1 MGIFQMYTTRIRNIF
16 SYTVSYHV
24 SAAVLKNTGHCTLK
38 RSTKPVHEWTVPC
51 PSCDF
56 LICLTVFFVFFF
68 NTTTT
73 PPTTCCQYAAGNLE
87 FPVNPNCRFVDCVI
101 KSSQALGENKNLT
114 QKDPQLPAWFT
125 DDICMSALSLSQPTV
140 HPFWPSHV
148 KLFEQ
153 FFFCYNTFC
162 YLTSCILW
170 KTLLCSREHPYDT
183 LCSKGLRVISLWWLE
198 RRGGDQ
204 GDFTSNF
211 GVNMR
216 DYVV

>member
-1 MGIFQMYTTRIRNIF
+1 MNCTLPFMWF
-16 SYTVSYHV
+16 SY
-24 SAAVLKNTGHCTLK
+24 LFNC
-38 RSTKPVHEWTVPC
+38 
-51 PSCDF
+51 
-56 LICLTVFFVFFF
+56 FFRFFF